1 MHCSKSFPRS
11 RATAFALL
19 VAGLMAC
26 APGSNAQE
34 AQPAAPEATAGGQ
47 SAAQPPAAGEAA
59 VAPSAPAPTVTADKI
74 PAVVAKVNGQE
85 IKKEDLL
92 AQLRGVQGPGADTGN
107 INPEAARQVL
117 DALIARSLLRQEAI
131 AQGVTV
137 TDDEVKQQIDQL
149 RRQFPSPEA
158 FGKALEAEGMTEES
172 LLQKGRQEY
181 LIQKYVETKIAP
193 KVTVSDEAAKSF
205 YDENTERM
213 QTPER
218 LHLRHILVAAQ
229 PEAPA
234 EEKQK
239 AKTEAEALAA
249 KVKAGEDF
257 AALAKEHSDDPG
269 SKPNGGDLNWV
280 AKGQTVEP
288 FEQAAWG
295 LKDGEVSGVVET
307 RFGYHLIQRLETQAA
322 GVVPFEQVKDRI
334 RGFLTQRQT
343 QQAVQAEV
351 EALKAKGKVE
361 TYL

>member
-1 MHCSKSFPRS
+1 MHHAKSHPKPL
-11 RATAFALL
+11 APALALL
-19 VAGLMAC
+19 VAGLVAC

-34 AQPAAPEATAGGQ
+34 TQPAAPEAGQ
-47 SAAQPPAAGEAA
+47 SAPQPPPAAGGAA
-59 VAPSAPAPTVTADKI
+59 VAPAPPEPTIPADKI
-74 PAVVAKVNGQE
+74 PAVVAKCNGQE

-92 AQLRGVQGPGADTGN
+92 TQLRGVQGPGADLGAVN
-107 INPEAARQVL
+107 AEAARQVL
-117 DALIARSLLRQEAI
+117 DALIARSLLRQEAV

-137 TDDEVKQQIDQL
+137 TDEEVKQQIDQL

-158 FGKALEAEGMTEES
+158 FAKALEAEGMTEEV

-193 KVTVSDEAAKSF
+193 KVTVSDEAAKTF
-205 YDENTERM
+205 YDQNQERM

-229 PEAPA
+229 GDAPA

-239 AKTEAEALAA
+239 AKAEADALAA

-288 FEQAAWG
+288 FEQAAWT

-322 GVVPFEQVKDRI
+322 GVVPFEQVKERI
-334 RGFLTQRQT
+334 RGFLTQQQT

-361 TYL
+361 RFM